1 MSLSSYRRRTV
12 WQGVAGVALSAAFS
26 LSLIGPAA
34 AEVELADTLT
44 IDGFIDMSTVF
55 ADDGNDT
62 TLNGAV
68 DQMEVDFHFDYGEI
82 TARIDINSLPDG
94 VAMEEAALTYAPEDM
109 SDIGLTITVGRFLSS
124 FGWETAE
131 PTGLFQYS
139 VSAGI
144 PYPGYQ
150 NGIGVSIAPSDK
162 VKLYAAAIPSV
173 WDTTETDWETIG
185 VETQV
190 SVMPTP
196 EVTAKV
202 GFAAEDMGDHFQSEM
217 NAWAMYNKDALTL
230 AVEIDLL
237 GNWGVEDESGLH
249 YLGMVN
255 YALSDQLG
263 VTVRYSGID
272 MDSSDDPDTEI
283 TFSPGYAVTD
293 NWFLLAEFRRNID
306 AETTQIAVEQIFTF

>member
-1 MSLSSYRRRTV
+1 MSLSSYRRRAA

-55 ADDGNDT
+55 VDDGTDT
-62 TLNGAV
+62 TVNGTV
-68 DQMEVDFHFDYGEI
+68 DQMEVDFHFDYDEI
-82 TARIDINSLPDG
+82 TARIDINSKPDG
-94 VAMEEAALTYAPEDM
+94 VVMEWASVSYAPEDM
-109 SDIGLTITVGRFLSS
+109 SDIGLTVTVGRFLST
-124 FGWETAE
+124 FGWETNE
-131 PTGLFQYS
+131 PTGLYQYS

-150 NGIGVSIAPSDK
+150 NGIGVSVAPSDK
-162 VKLYAAAIPSV
+162 VKLYAAAMPSV
-173 WDTTETDWETIG
+173 WDTTDPDWETIG

-202 GFAAEDMGDHFQSEM
+202 GFAAEDMGDYFQSEL
-217 NAWAMYNKDALTL
+217 NAWAKYSKGGLTL
-230 AVEIDLL
+230 AAEIDVL
-237 GNWGVEDESGLH
+237 GNWKADGEAGLH

-255 YALSDQLG
+255 YALTDQLG
-263 VTVRYSGID
+263 VTARYSAID
-272 MDSSDDPDTEI
+272 LDSSETNSEI
-283 TFSPGYAVTD
+283 TVSPGYAVTD